1 MFLEYIVGSS
11 VIHVRSAFVYWC
23 QTLYMVFSLLFFPN
37 KEESS
42 LTDNH
47 VASVCHLNLGI
58 RCHEMWCE

>member
-1 MFLEYIVGSS
+1 MCIEYVVESS

-23 QTLYMVFSLLFFPN
+23 QTLYIFFKPSFFPN

-47 VASVCHLNLGI
+47 VASVCHVNLGI
-58 RCHEMWCE
+58 RCHEM